1 MPTEATRLARGAV
14 TLRRDDGGPFLVA
27 GDPSSLSRALANVIG
42 NALRYGKEARVAV
55 RQKDG
60 SVEAV
65 VDDRGPRDSGAAAR
79 RGFRRLPPRFSP
91 PSTAASRRAAARR
104 EAGTGTDHRA
114 GDRRAAW
121 RHDRD
126 HQPRFLEMDKSQACS
141 GSKRKDEFLAMLAHE
156 LRNPLAPIRNGLQV
170 LRRAAGQTGVAER
183 VQDMMGRQ
191 VDHLVRL
198 VDDLLE
204 VSRITHGRI
213 ELKKERVALAAVVG
227 HAVDMSRDLV
237 DANELQLRVALPGD
251 PLLLDGDPVRLAQ
264 VFSNLLNNA
273 AKFTD
278 RGGRIEVTAARAGSE
293 AIVNVT
299 DTGAGIPKDMLPR
312 VFDLFAQGDCTLV
325 RTQGGLGIG
334 LALVRGLVELH
345 GGKVEA
351 ASEGEGRGSR
361 FIVRLPLSVS
371 AEPNVAPQGPTR
383 AERSAPRVL
392 IVDDARDVADSFAL
406 LLETLGAKV
415 RVAYSGAQ
423 GLAVCAEFEPELVF
437 LDIGMPVMD
446 GFETARRLRQ
456 QQGGRKATLVALTGW
471 GEEETRRRV
480 KEAGFNRH
488 LTKPADLEQVEALLK
503 AASRNEKSF
512 VVASGRSFC
521 YDDRVR
527 G

>member
-1 MPTEATRLARGAV
+1 
-14 TLRRDDGGPFLVA
+14 
-27 GDPSSLSRALANVIG
+27 
-42 NALRYGKEARVAV
+42 
-55 RQKDG
+55 
-60 SVEAV
+60 
-65 VDDRGPRDSGAAAR
+65 
-79 RGFRRLPPRFSP
+79 
-91 PSTAASRRAAARR
+91 
-104 EAGTGTDHRA
+104 
-114 GDRRAAW
+114 
-121 RHDRD
+121 
-126 HQPRFLEMDKSQACS
+126 
-141 GSKRKDEFLAMLAHE
+141 
-156 LRNPLAPIRNGLQV
+156 
-170 LRRAAGQTGVAER
+170 
-183 VQDMMGRQ
+183 MMGRQ

-293 AIVNVT
+293 AIVSVT

-383 AERSAPRVL
+383 AQRSAPRVL

-423 GLAVCAEFEPELVF
+423 GLAVWLAGGEDVAGLSLGQHDIVLAWTAKGHEIALPMTELAP
-437 LDIGMPVMD
+437 IAD
-446 GFETARRLRQ
+446 G
-456 QQGGRKATLVALTGW
+456 GGA
-471 GEEETRRRV
+471 
-480 KEAGFNRH
+480 
-488 LTKPADLEQVEALLK
+488 
-503 AASRNEKSF
+503 
-512 VVASGRSFC
+512 VVN
-521 YDDRVR
+521 
-527 G
+527 